1 MAGLADLQKAEI
13 IEDEPTSSV
22 PLKKSD
28 TEPYDPSAARG
39 LAGMALAGAG
49 AVALRNPI
57 ARAIKKIASI
67 KLPKA
72 PASRTSPKDE
82 VEDIVEIAP
91 TKMDRGKAMTVAQ
104 TKPQDELRQVAIARS
119 NELKKVAYQAPLSRG
134 GKTNRIGSSLWDYIA
149 RHPIAGARK
158 AEEWIKDFKSSGP
171 GSFKTGNP
179 EFKNISQ
186 AVKKEEL
193 WDSNIA
199 QFDKD
204 GNLIGGFLK
213 VAQEKKIP
221 LTKMDLL
228 YIVEKAPVNNL
239 ITRKYRFDVK
249 IVDEAEDLGRDINN
263 SLDGIKNKVIAKVG
277 DSQEAEDVIEIV
289 NSIQTSVRKQN
300 ALMYNKFKEVEGL

>member
-1 MAGLADLQKAEI
+1 MAGLADLQKTEI

-57 ARAIKKIASI
+57 GRVIKKIASI

-82 VEDIVEIAP
+82 VEDILEIAP

-104 TKPQDELRQVAIARS
+104 IKPQDELRQVAIARS
-119 NELKKVAYQAPLSRG
+119 NELKKIAYQAPLSRG
-134 GKTNRIGSSLWDYIA
+134 GKTTRIGSSLWDYIA

-158 AEEWIKDFKSSGP
+158 ADEWIKDFKSSGP

-213 VAQEKKIP
+213 VAAEKKIP

-239 ITRKYRFDVK
+239 V
-249 IVDEAEDLGRDINN
+249 
-263 SLDGIKNKVIAKVG
+263 
-277 DSQEAEDVIEIV
+277 
-289 NSIQTSVRKQN
+289 
-300 ALMYNKFKEVEGL
+300 M